1 MTINTKL
8 LEQARQNVRQL
19 NKMAF
24 VAAGDPSMG
33 AAPPGGDPAAAGGA
47 PPMDPAAAGGA
58 PPMDPAAAG
67 GAPPAG
73 GGDPMAALMPM
84 IQMAVQQAMAANG
97 GGGGQSGPQA
107 GGPGIKP
114 KIDVNVEIM
123 QIKKMLA
130 KIVDAMGIHIPAQ
143 DMVATPEDLN
153 QIAQGGAGFAAA
165 TPDGGKGGGL
175 GQIAPIQPMKAA
187 EEEWEA
193 GIAYEYPQVLKE
205 AHANTRNTANLAAA
219 LVLRSRVAS

>member
-1 MTINTKL
+1 MAINMEL
-8 LEQARQNVRQL
+8 LRQARQTVSRL
-19 NKMAF
+19 EKAGF
-24 VAAGDPSMG
+24 VAAGDP
-33 AAPPGGDPAAAGGA
+33 AIGGA

-58 PPMDPAAAG
+58 FPMDPAAAGGAFPMDPAAAG
-67 GAPPAG
+67 GAPAG
-73 GGDPMAALMPM
+73 GVDPTAALMPM
-84 IQMAVQQAMAANG
+84 IQTAVQQAMASS
-97 GGGGQSGPQA
+97 GGGQSGPQA

-165 TPDGGKGGGL
+165 TPDGGTGGGL
-175 GQIAPIQPMKAA
+175 GQIAPIQPIKAAA
-187 EEEWEA
+187 EEWES
-193 GIAYEYPQVLKE
+193 GVVYEYPQVLQE
-205 AHANTRNTANLAAA
+205 AHTRTRNTANLAAA
-219 LVLRSRVAS
+219 LVMRNRISS

>member
-1 MTINTKL
+1 MTINIEL
-8 LEQARQNVRQL
+8 LRQARQNINQL
-19 NKMAF
+19 EKAGF
-24 VAAGDPSMG
+24 VAAGDPSM
-33 AAPPGGDPAAAGGA
+33 GGDPAAAGGA

-67 GAPPAG
+67 GAPAG
-73 GGDPMAALMPM
+73 GGDPMAALMPVIQPM
-84 IQMAVQQAMAANG
+84 IQSAVQQAMASS
-97 GGGGQSGPQA
+97 GGGQSGPQA

-165 TPDGGKGGGL
+165 TPDAGNGGGL
-175 GQIAPIQPMKAA
+175 GQIQPIQPMKSAA
-187 EEEWEA
+187 EEWES
-193 GIAYEYPQVLKE
+193 GVAYEYPPVLRE
-205 AHANTRNTANLAAA
+205 AHTSTRNTANLAAA
-219 LVLRSRVAS
+219 LIMRNRAGAQ